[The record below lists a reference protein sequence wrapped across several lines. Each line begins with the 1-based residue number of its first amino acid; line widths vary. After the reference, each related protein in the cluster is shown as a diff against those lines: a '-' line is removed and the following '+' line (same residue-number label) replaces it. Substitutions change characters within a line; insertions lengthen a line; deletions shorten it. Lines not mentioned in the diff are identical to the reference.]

1 MSSGSISL
9 KKSENPMTGIKWLA
23 RHFEELI
30 CCIALVIIAVS
41 VFSQVIARYIF
52 EVALHWTE
60 EVAAMSMV
68 WAVYM
73 GASLCVRERFHIR
86 ILVAVKALPMMMSRG
101 VIFLADILWALF
113 CLFML
118 RITWDY
124 LGVMWKFPTISPSLG
139 INQFYP
145 QTILFIGYSLMVIRL
160 IETYWHWYQDGAN
173 GLPGMLDEELDA
185 TIKEQEHQI

>member
-1 MSSGSISL
+1 MKAL
-9 KKSENPMTGIKWLA
+9 KWLE

-30 CCIALVIIAVS
+30 CCTCLSIIAIS
-41 VFSQVIARYIF
+41 VFAQVVARYVF

-60 EVAAMSMV
+60 EVAAISMV

-86 ILVAVKALPMMMSRG
+86 ILVVVASLPEKFGRFL
-101 VIFLADILWALF
+101 IFIADGCWAFF

-118 RITWDY
+118 WVSWDY
-124 LGVMWKFPTISPSLG
+124 LAVMWKFTAKSPSLG

-145 QTILFIGYSLMVIRL
+145 QSILIIGYGLMLIRL
-160 IETYWHWYQDGAN
+160 IQTYTQWHRAGSI
-173 GLPGMLDEELDA
+173 GLPGLLAEDLDLPIAVKELPR
-185 TIKEQEHQI
+185 

>member
-1 MSSGSISL
+1 
-9 KKSENPMTGIKWLA
+9 MTGIKWLA

-30 CCIALVIIAVS
+30 CCIALVIIAAS

-145 QTILFIGYSLMVIRL
+145 QTILFFGYSLMVIRL
-160 IETYWHWYQDGAN
+160 IETYWHWYHDGAN
-173 GLPGMLDEELDA
+173 GLPGMLDEELEA
-185 TIKEQEHQI
+185 TIEEQEHQI

>member
-1 MSSGSISL
+1 
-9 KKSENPMTGIKWLA
+9 MTGIRWLA

-60 EVAAMSMV
+60 EVAAVSMV

-86 ILVAVKALPMMMSRG
+86 ILVAVKALPMFMSRG

-173 GLPGMLDEELDA
+173 GLPGMLDEEFET
-185 TIKEQEHQI
+185 TIEEQEHQI